1 VWCLRLALRVLK
13 DIVLSNIDV
22 ARRVLGPESA
32 LQPAWVWVPIR
43 LQSPAGIVALAG
55 VVTLTPGTVS
65 SEVTEDRR
73 YLLVHALHCTD
84 PAALVADIQARYEAP
99 ASGDPG
105 MKLLPVLLPWI
116 LLVLAVAMALAGW
129 RLLRGPTLPDRIL
142 ALDALYMDALAL
154 LVVLSLWLGSSVHFE
169 LMLLIGLLGFIGTV
183 ALGKMLMRGDL
194 VE

>member
-1 VWCLRLALRVLK
+1 
-13 DIVLSNIDV
+13 
-22 ARRVLGPESA
+22 
-32 LQPAWVWVPIR
+32 
-43 LQSPAGIVALAG
+43 
-55 VVTLTPGTVS
+55 
-65 SEVTEDRR
+65 
-73 YLLVHALHCTD
+73 
-84 PAALVADIQARYEAP
+84 
-99 ASGDPG
+99 

-142 ALDALYMDALAL
+142 ALDALYIDALAL
-154 LVVLSLWLGSSVHFE
+154 LVVLGLYWGSGVHFE

>member
-1 VWCLRLALRVLK
+1 MKPQGLRKLLPSPWLSLGLWLCWLMLNQSASVGQMLLGAALALAVSWVTQHFSVTPLRPHAWGVVLRLALRVLK

-84 PAALVADIQARYEAP
+84 PAALVADILARYEAP
-99 ASGDPG
+99 
-105 MKLLPVLLPWI
+105 LLEI
-116 LLVLAVAMALAGW
+116 LG
-129 RLLRGPTLPDRIL
+129 
-142 ALDALYMDALAL
+142 
-154 LVVLSLWLGSSVHFE
+154 
-169 LMLLIGLLGFIGTV
+169 
-183 ALGKMLMRGDL
+183 
-194 VE
+194 